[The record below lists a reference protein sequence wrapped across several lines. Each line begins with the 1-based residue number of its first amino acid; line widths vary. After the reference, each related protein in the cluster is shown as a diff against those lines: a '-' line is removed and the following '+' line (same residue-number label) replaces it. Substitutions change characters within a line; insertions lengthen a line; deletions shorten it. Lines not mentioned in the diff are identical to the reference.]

1 MVIVVREAREPRQAA
16 VVSLP
21 LPLFL
26 LPLLFPPADL
36 VVQLGL
42 PVRFLR
48 RLPAG
53 HENVSGP
60 PFSTMTSAANRGQR
74 WRQAPDPLLPIML
87 APPFPSLWD
96 GPPLFP
102 PSSKDE
108 RQLLPIGTS
117 CSQCFPVQADHY
129 V

>member
-102 PSSKDE
+102 ALPPFIKRRE
-108 RQLLPIGTS
+108 TAAPYWHKLLS
-117 CSQCFPVQADHY
+117 VFPGAS
-129 V
+129 